1 MRKGFILTVIFTFFL
16 LTGTSYASDVD
27 SLMDLLLKKGII
39 TQKEYKELKTE
50 IKEEVKKEG
59 EKVTGEGSSA
69 TKWSERVSIEGT
81 VAGEY
86 RWMKHRDV
94 TAKDSDSTSDLY
106 LRTVE
111 LSLEAELA
119 GWITAAITV
128 NYEWIGDNVN
138 RGDEK
143 LTVDEAAITLR
154 KEGVPLYLIAGKR
167 TQPFGVFE
175 SHLVTDP
182 VTQDAYETK
191 RTGVTLGYQ
200 RPFMDLDASVTVY
213 KGEEMMTH
221 LFESGLFDA
230 DNISRVSDPAG
241 DDVGSYILNISI
253 TPIAEHL
260 SLSAAYLSEIGTG
273 KRNNSLSLS
282 ATYNCLF
289 IEGLSID
296 AEYITALQREKYR
309 DAATVLTDNYKE
321 SVLSLGAAYR
331 VTEPVEVALR
341 YEHFDDDGLAKETGT
356 WSVEDRYSIGGTYT
370 FYEKEDLCVSSYLA
384 LEYRKTDY
392 RLSEAVKASMDD
404 NNSELYMRL
413 GMEF

>member
-1 MRKGFILTVIFTFFL
+1 MRKGFILAVIFTFFL

-39 TQKEYKELKTE
+39 TQKEHKELKAE
-50 IKEEVKKEG
+50 IREEVKKEG
-59 EKVTGEGSSA
+59 KKVTGEGSYA
-69 TKWSERVSIEGT
+69 TKRSDRISIGGA

-86 RWMKHRDV
+86 RWVKHSNM
-94 TAKDSDSTSDLY
+94 TTKDSDSTSDLY

-119 GWITAAITV
+119 DWITTAITV
-128 NYEWIGDNVN
+128 NSEWIGDDVTP
-138 RGDEK
+138 GDEK

-182 VTQDAYETK
+182 MTQDAYETK

-221 LFESGLFDA
+221 LFESGLFDS
-230 DNISRVSDPAG
+230 DSISRVSDPAG
-241 DDVGSYILNISI
+241 YDVGSYILNVSI

-260 SLSAAYLSEIGTG
+260 RLSAAYLSEPGNG
-273 KRNNSLSLS
+273 KRNNTLSLS

-289 IEGLSID
+289 IDGLSID
-296 AEYITALQREKYR
+296 AAYITALQREEYR
-309 DAATVLTDNYKE
+309 DATVLADNYKE
-321 SVLSLGAAYR
+321 RVLSLGAAYR

-341 YEHFDDDGLAKETGT
+341 YEHFDDDGLAKETGA
-356 WSVEDRYSIGGTYT
+356 WSVENRYSIGGTYT
-370 FYEKEDLCVSSYLA
+370 FYENEDLCVSSYLA

-392 RLSEAVKASMDD
+392 RLSEAVKASMGDD
-404 NNSELYMRL
+404 NSELYMRL